1 MDQSI
6 TDNKNKAG
14 SPGDA
19 KPGNA
24 KPGDTKSRDPVKVS
38 LLDSLLLVSRLEGK
52 PSSIAALTAGLPMED
67 GRLTPDLFIRAANRG
82 GLAALLVKRALVNVP
97 KDVLPAIILLKDGR
111 SAVLTDIDPA
121 LGYGV
126 FMCPETMQR
135 EQRALAKLEADYT
148 GNLFYLRPMQEF
160 DARTPKIHKD
170 TEQHWFWGVL
180 KASTSIYRDV
190 LLASFFINLFVLA
203 QPLFVMNVY
212 DRVVP
217 NNAIETLWALAIGV
231 VLVYAFDLGLKIL
244 RSYMVELAAKRTDVI
259 LSSNLFERIL
269 SIKMRNRPV
278 SVGAFASR
286 LQEFD
291 TIRNFITSSTM
302 LTLIDLP
309 FLVLFLGFI
318 WYLGGWLVLIPLA
331 VIPVALLLG
340 YQAQVRL
347 RPSVENVMRGSAK
360 KNATLVETMVGIETI
375 KTLTAESRSQRTWE
389 QAVGF
394 VSQWSLSSRMISNSA
409 LLSVNFLQQLAMV
422 GIVVAGVYLIS
433 EQELT
438 LGGLI
443 ACVILNG
450 RALAPLAQIASLLT
464 TYDHAEASM
473 KSLDEIMALPV
484 EREPGGRFLQ
494 QHQFSGDMQFKGVTF
509 SYPQQGKPSLENIS
523 FHIKA
528 GEKVGIIGRV
538 GSGKSTL
545 AKLALGLY
553 EPDRGSV
560 LFDGFDVK
568 QIDPVN
574 LRSSIGYVSQDVTLF
589 YGSMRENIALG
600 VIGAD
605 DAEIVA
611 AAEKAGMLEHINSH
625 PEGFE
630 MVVGERGETLSGG
643 QRQAL
648 GLARVFLRNPSIVL
662 LDEPT
667 AAMDQ
672 GSEEAIKKMLRN
684 FADDKTL
691 ILVTHKMGMLDMVD
705 RLIILDRGRMVADGP
720 KAEVIEALKT
730 GTIRGAL

>member
-1 MDQSI
+1 MDQS
-6 TDNKNKAG
+6 TLNNNDKKSSQASASMG
-14 SPGDA
+14 SDA
-19 KPGNA
+19 HDKTARHWA
-24 KPGDTKSRDPVKVS
+24 KIS
-38 LLDSLLLVSRLEGK
+38 LLDSLLLIARLEGK
-52 PSSIAALTAGLPMED
+52 PSSVTALTAGLPIEE
-67 GRLTPDLFIRAANRG
+67 GQLTPDIFIRAANRG
-82 GLAALLVKRALVNVP
+82 GLAALLVKRTLSDIP
-97 KDVLPAIILLKDGR
+97 KDVLPAIILFKDGR
-111 SAVLTDIDPA
+111 SGVLTDIDSE

-126 FMCPETMQR
+126 LMSPKTMQR
-135 EQRALAKLEADYT
+135 EQCTLADLEDDYS
-148 GNLFYLRPMQEF
+148 GSVFYLRSMQEF

-170 TEQHWFWGVL
+170 TGQHWFWGVL

-190 LLASFFINLFVLA
+190 LIASLFINLFVLA

-231 VLVYAFDLGLKIL
+231 VLVYLFDLGLKIL

-291 TIRNFITSSTM
+291 TIRNFITSSTI

-309 FLVLFLGFI
+309 FLIIFLGFI
-318 WYLGGWLVLIPLA
+318 WYLGGWLVLVPLS

-389 QAVGF
+389 QAVGY

-409 LLSVNFLQQLAMV
+409 LLSVGFLQQLAMV
-422 GIVVAGVYLIS
+422 GIVVGGVYMIA

-450 RALAPLAQIASLLT
+450 RALAPLTQIASLLT
-464 TYDHAEASM
+464 TYDHAEATL
-473 KSLDEIMALPV
+473 KSLDEIMELPV
-484 EREPGGRFLQ
+484 EREPGERFLQ
-494 QHQFSGDMQFKGVTF
+494 ERQFSGDLRFKGVNFT
-509 SYPQQGKPSLENIS
+509 YPQQGRPSLDNIS
-523 FHIKA
+523 FHIKP
-528 GEKVGIIGRV
+528 GERVGIIGRV

-560 LFDGFDVK
+560 LYDGFDVK

-574 LRSSIGYVSQDVTLF
+574 LRASVGYVSQDVTLF
-589 YGSMRENIALG
+589 YGSMRDNIALG
-600 VIGAD
+600 VTGAD
-605 DAEIVA
+605 DAAVVA
-611 AAEKAGMLEHINSH
+611 AAEKAGMLSYINSH

-648 GLARVFLRNPSIVL
+648 GLARVFLRDPSIVL

-667 AAMDQ
+667 ASMDQ
-672 GSEEAIKKMLRN
+672 GSEQAIKEMLKK
-684 FADDKTL
+684 FAEDKTL
-691 ILVTHKMGMLDMVD
+691 IVVTHKMGMLDMVD
-705 RLIILDRGRMVADGP
+705 RLIILDQGRLVADGP
-720 KAEVIEALKT
+720 KADVIEALKK
-730 GTIRGAL
+730 GSVHGAL